1 MSHVN
6 KFCVKEITNAHFAAT
21 LYHEIMRATPTVMA
35 AQKEIDATKKEEAT
49 IKEENTETGDEI
61 KEE

>member
-21 LYHEIMRATPTVMA
+21 LYHEIMQATPTVMA
-35 AQKEIDATKKEEAT
+35 AQKEIDNSKNKKEE
-49 IKEENTETGDEI
+49 KTETGDEI